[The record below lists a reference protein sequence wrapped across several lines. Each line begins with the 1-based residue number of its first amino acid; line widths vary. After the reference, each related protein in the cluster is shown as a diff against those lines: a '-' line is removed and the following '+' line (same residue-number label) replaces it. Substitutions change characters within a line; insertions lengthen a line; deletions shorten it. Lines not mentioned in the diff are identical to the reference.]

1 MAASEFQKKA
11 ISFIVIFAA
20 MSIALVGVSFVET
33 WLQTDFLPGF
43 GYEFKPDANWELIQ
57 PRPEES
63 RTIPDVT
70 RTTPV
75 RKPTTARPQAT
86 PAIVNTTPEA
96 TPEVLATTPEVSRAT
111 SDMTRATYVGLF
123 ANFFHILKIL
133 LWMILIISFVR
144 FVTYIVFLAAT
155 RNSGQ
160 NEISSLIKTVLSI
173 VVYIL
178 AFFIIFQTQ
187 YPGIN
192 LGAIF
197 TGSAILGVVVGLALQ
212 ETLGNLFAGIALQ
225 ADQPFQVGDVVN
237 ITNRGVGVVETVS
250 WRGVKIRTFQNK
262 LLIISNAVLGKESI
276 EVAPKDN
283 LNARLVFFNTNYSVS
298 PARTAH
304 LVREAIRLA
313 ENVSHKMRPIVRI
326 RELGENG
333 IDWEV
338 KYWLDN
344 YAKYN
349 DSDAIVRRNI
359 WYAFQREKVAF
370 AFPTRTLHIE
380 PKAGEITVEE
390 KINKNAERLNN
401 VPIFAPLSDD
411 ETERL
416 AHAAKT
422 RIFAPGEPIVRAG
435 QEGKSMFVIVRGQ
448 VDVEVTENGSQRT
461 INTLGENDFF
471 GEMSLLTGAVRTAT
485 VIATEETEV
494 LRIEKAALKP
504 IFESNPELVETI
516 VQMIDER
523 RKVLDSVADEEDEV
537 ATEKKTG
544 VLRSIRKFF
553 GLGSTKHL

>member
-11 ISFIVIFAA
+11 LSFIIPFTAASVILGAVW
-20 MSIALVGVSFVET
+20 LVET
-33 WLQTDFLPGF
+33 WLLTDYLPQFGF
-43 GYEFKPDANWELIQ
+43 QFIAKGEWKLDPK
-57 PRPEES
+57 
-63 RTIPDVT
+63 VT
-70 RTTPV
+70 
-75 RKPTTARPQAT
+75 
-86 PAIVNTTPEA
+86 
-96 TPEVLATTPEVSRAT
+96 
-111 SDMTRATYVGLF
+111 DMTLWTYAGLF
-123 ANFFHILKIL
+123 DNTFHFVKLIV
-133 LWMILIISFVR
+133 WMILVIAIVR
-144 FVTYIVFLAAT
+144 FVTYLAFLAST
-155 RNSGQ
+155 RKSEQ
-160 NEISSLIKTVLSI
+160 NEIATLLRTVLSI
-173 VVYIL
+173 VVYIV

-225 ADQPFQVGDVVN
+225 ADQPFQVGDV
-237 ITNRGVGVVETVS
+237 ISIPDRGTGVVETVS

-262 LLIISNAVLGKESI
+262 LLVISNAVLGKEAI

-283 LNARLVFFNTNYSVS
+283 LNARLVFFNTNYNVS
-298 PARTAH
+298 PARTAQ
-304 LVREAIRLA
+304 LVREAIRQA

-326 RELGENG
+326 RDLGESS

-349 DSDAIVRRNI
+349 DSDALVRRNI
-359 WYAFQREKVAF
+359 WYAFQREKISF
-370 AFPTRTLHIE
+370 AYPTRTLHIE
-380 PKAGEITVEE
+380 PKAGDIPVEE

-401 VPIFAPLSDD
+401 VPIFTPLSDE

-448 VDVEVTENGSQRT
+448 VDVQVPDNGGQRV

-485 VIATEETEV
+485 VIAIEETEV

-504 IFESNPELVETI
+504 IFEDNPELVDTI
-516 VQMIDER
+516 FQKVEER
-523 RKVLDSVADEEDEV
+523 RIALNAVTGDEDKVAI
-537 ATEKKTG
+537 EKKSG
-544 VLRSIRKFF
+544 VLRAIRKFF
-553 GLGSTKHL
+553 GLRSSKPKSE